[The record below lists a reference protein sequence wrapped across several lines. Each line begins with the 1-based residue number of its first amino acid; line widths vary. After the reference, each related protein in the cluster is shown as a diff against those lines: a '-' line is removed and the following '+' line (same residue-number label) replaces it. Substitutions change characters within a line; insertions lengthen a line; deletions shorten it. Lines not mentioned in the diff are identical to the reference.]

1 MASGKKKNADSG
13 NSRIVVNPKLKDH
26 RNDPFFVKK
35 AETSRKTV
43 EKYGLPTHF
52 PTGKK

>member
-1 MASGKKKNADSG
+1 MASGKKKNARSVS
-13 NSRIVVNPKLKDH
+13 SRIVVNPRLKDH

-35 AETSRKTV
+35 AEASRKVV

-52 PTGKK
+52 PTEEK